1 MLNQF
6 LENIKE
12 KKLFSTGHK
21 ILLAVSGGIDSMVML
36 HLFEKSGFDY
46 GIVHCNFQLRGAE
59 SDRDEEFVK
68 TQVLIHGV
76 PAFFQKFDT
85 EEYAQINGISIEMAA
100 RELRYE
106 YFEKI
111 RIENGYDF
119 IATAHHSDDLIETFF
134 LNLTRKTGIKGL
146 TGIKDKSGK
155 IIRPM
160 LFASRADIEKFA
172 SEHYLEFCEDST
184 NSEVV
189 YQRNFLRHKI
199 LPLFSALNSSFKKNL
214 LASIENLKDAETVYT
229 GYFETEKQKVVE
241 NTTDSSFAAR
251 QAGGDSA
258 QGEGQT
264 ERSRSLFSIVDQ
276 HRVINIEKLKQSD
289 HPRLLLLEILSEFGF
304 NSSVVDEVFQSL
316 NTESGKQF
324 FSKTHRLIKDREK
337 LFITKLAESENR
349 IFYIET
355 DDVELF
361 EPFDIKI
368 EKLSGKDFK
377 IRKEQNIACLDFE
390 KLEFPLLV
398 RKWQEGDYFQPLG
411 MTGFK
416 KISDFFIDEKI
427 PVHQKEN
434 IWLLCSGEKIVW
446 VMGMRID
453 NRFKISEKTRKMIM
467 LEIRKLNS

>member
-1 MLNQF
+1 MFNRF

-12 KKLFSTGHK
+12 KKLLNTGGK
-21 ILLAVSGGIDSMVML
+21 VLLAVSGGIDSMVML
-36 HLFEKSGFDY
+36 YLFEKSGFDY
-46 GIVHCNFQLRGAE
+46 GIVHCNFQLRGDE
-59 SDRDEEFVK
+59 SDRDEEFVR

-76 PAFFQKFDT
+76 PAYFKRFDT

-111 RIENGYDF
+111 RIENGYNF

-160 LFASRADIEKFA
+160 LFASRADIEKYA
-172 SEHYLEFCEDST
+172 SEQYLEFREDST

-199 LPLFSALNSSFKKNL
+199 LPLFSTLNPSFKKNL
-214 LASIENLKDAETVYT
+214 LASIENLKDAEAVYS
-229 GYFETEKQKVVE
+229 GFFETEKQKVIE
-241 NTTDSSFAAR
+241 KATDS
-251 QAGGDSA
+251 Q
-258 QGEGQT
+258 
-264 ERSRSLFSIVDQ
+264 I
-276 HRVINIEKLKQSD
+276 INIEKLKQSP
-289 HPRLLLLEILSEFGF
+289 HPRLLLFEILSDLNF
-304 NSSVVDEVFQSL
+304 NSNVVEEVFQSL

-324 FSKTHRLIKDREK
+324 YSKTHRLVKDREK
-337 LFITKLAESENR
+337 LFITEFTRQEDR
-349 IFYIET
+349 IFYLEAN
-355 DDVELF
+355 DVELF
-361 EPFDIKI
+361 EPVDITI
-368 EKLSGKDFK
+368 EKLPAKDFK
-377 IRKEQNIACLDFE
+377 IRKEPNIACLDLD

-411 MTGFK
+411 MTGYK
-416 KISDFFIDEKI
+416 KLSDFFIDEKV
-427 PVHQKEN
+427 PVHKKEN
-434 IWLLCSGEKIVW
+434 TWLLCSGEKIVW

-453 NRFKISEKTRKMIM
+453 NRFKINPKTNRVLKI
-467 LEIRKLNS
+467 EIKKLT